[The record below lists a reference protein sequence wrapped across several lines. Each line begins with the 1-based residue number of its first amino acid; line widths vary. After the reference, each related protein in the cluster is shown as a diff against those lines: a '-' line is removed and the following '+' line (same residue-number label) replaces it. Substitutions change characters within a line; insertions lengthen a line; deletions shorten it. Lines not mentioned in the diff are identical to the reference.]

1 MTPGSTSGTVARS
14 CPTSSSSPSCGGCSP
29 GRTGSSSSPRG
40 WRCWPTSA
48 GCGSSSV
55 CTPIPRCAARTWPGR
70 SGRTSPP
77 PRTPWRCCGTPDGCG
92 HAARA
97 GRCATSWPIPSCT
110 TCCTNSAP
118 PTSRACTTS
127 TSSPAPP
134 PPRTGADRRRPP
146 PRRRRSRSL
155 PSEVAAAPGYLYARA
170 SVREG
175 GAVVTTQ
182 RTVASSAP
190 HPSTGPDPAAARDPL
205 GLRARARRSALLL
218 VVLVVLTV
226 LSVLLCAGIGPVPLT
241 PATTLAAI
249 GAQLGLAAPSTADPS
264 ADAIVWSVRVP
275 RVRLGAAVGACL
287 AISGAALRA
296 MVRNLLADPY
306 ILGVSGGASTGA
318 AAAILFGL
326 GAALGEYA
334 QSVLAFL
341 GALGAALIVFLI
353 ARAGGRVTSLR
364 LLLSGVAVGYA
375 LTAVT
380 NLLIFSSDSA
390 EGSRSVMFWML
401 GSLSLARWNAFLL
414 IAVLSAI
421 LGTVLMLTGA
431 RVLDALSAG
440 DEIAHGLG
448 IAPDRA
454 RIGFLLLVSLCTAAA
469 VAGAGAIG
477 FVGLVI
483 PHLARRLVGARHRV
497 LVPAAALLGALF
509 LLWADA

>member
-1 MTPGSTSGTVARS
+1 M
-14 CPTSSSSPSCGGCSP
+14 
-29 GRTGSSSSPRG
+29 
-40 WRCWPTSA
+40 
-48 GCGSSSV
+48 
-55 CTPIPRCAARTWPGR
+55 
-70 SGRTSPP
+70 
-77 PRTPWRCCGTPDGCG
+77 
-92 HAARA
+92 
-97 GRCATSWPIPSCT
+97 
-110 TCCTNSAP
+110 
-118 PTSRACTTS
+118 
-127 TSSPAPP
+127 
-134 PPRTGADRRRPP
+134 
-146 PRRRRSRSL
+146 
-155 PSEVAAAPGYLYARA
+155 
-170 SVREG
+170 
-175 GAVVTTQ
+175 VTTQ

-241 PATTLAAI
+241 PATTLAVI
-249 GAQLGLAAPSTADPS
+249 GEHLGLAAPSTADPS

-275 RVRLGAAVGACL
+275 RVLMGAAVGACL
-287 AISGAALRA
+287 AISGAALQA

-390 EGSRSVMFWML
+390 EGSRSVLFWML

-509 LLWADA
+509 LLWADAFARVVMQPQELPIGVLTAAIGAPFLLVLVRRLHARTG